1 MAKTISLLLLIG
13 AIGFVA
19 YLAATGVTLND
30 CGVWFERNLGVQLR
44 KPDMKGVPHP
54 GYTPIVTPGK

>member
-1 MAKTISLLLLIG
+1 MAKTISLIMILG
-13 AIGFVA
+13 ACGFVG

-30 CGVWFERNLGVQLR
+30 CGVWIERNLGVRLKNR
-44 KPDMKGVPHP
+44 DMKGVPHP